1 MTTTYFLNC
10 IAGNVFATSANP
22 QLPTKYYLG
31 LSKTAPSLDGSNVT
45 EPSKTAGYA
54 RVEITGLSTPQNGVV
69 SNTTPLVFNESTG
82 SWGVVTHY
90 VIYDSQTVGGG
101 NLLMYGELSTSR
113 TIDAAT
119 TVNIQDGSLS
129 LSVFNK

>member
-10 IAGNVFATSANP
+10 IAGNVFASNTNP

-31 LSKTAPSLDGSNVT
+31 LSKTAPGIDGSNVT

-54 RVEITGLSTPQNGVV
+54 RIEIVGLSVPQNGVV
-69 SNTTPLVFNESTG
+69 SNLQPLMFKESTG

-90 VIYDSQTVGGG
+90 VIYDSQTVGEG

-113 TIDAAT
+113 TIDTAT
-119 TVNIQDGSLS
+119 TVNIKDGSLS